1 MIGKLVERDGVIV
14 PNSARADFVAVAVE
28 KGDGEF
34 GLLQPIIVRGFP
46 EGGDGE
52 RQHHDQ
58 AAHAKRQRLRRR
70 LDEVPAPPARDM
82 EAVHEYGET
91 LIKLAR
97 PSLCLIQ
104 TEVDARIEIEKKAAQ
119 PCLPAVRVAAG
130 VEEITQG
137 ALEAAAQPRRS
148 GTAQP
153 LLYVYPIMSSR
164 SKGSKLWRDGH
175 KMNGTSVVAG

>member
-1 MIGKLVERDGVIV
+1 MLVDR
-14 PNSARADFVAVAVE
+14 
-28 KGDGEF
+28 
-34 GLLQPIIVRGFP
+34 
-46 EGGDGE
+46 
-52 RQHHDQ
+52 
-58 AAHAKRQRLRRR
+58 HAKRQRLRRR
-70 LDEVPAPPARDM
+70 LDEVPAAPARDM

-175 KMNGTSVVAG
+175 KMSGTSVGAG